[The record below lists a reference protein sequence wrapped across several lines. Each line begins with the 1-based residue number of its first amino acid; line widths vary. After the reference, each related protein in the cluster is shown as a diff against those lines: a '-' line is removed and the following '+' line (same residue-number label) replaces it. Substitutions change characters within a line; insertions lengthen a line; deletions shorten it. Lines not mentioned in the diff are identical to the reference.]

1 MRLDGLGL
9 FVDDMPTMVRFY
21 RDVLGFEITE
31 GEDAVNVYLIKD
43 GTLFML
49 YERKNFEKM
58 TSRKY
63 EYIKGLNGHFEIA
76 LYVDTYEEVDKAYN
90 DAVAKGAASV
100 LPPEDE
106 PWGQRTCYIADPE
119 GNLIEIG
126 SFNRPFESKTDFNGV
141 Q

>member
-1 MRLDGLGL
+1 MRLDGIGL
-9 FVDDMPTMVRFY
+9 FVDDMSTMIKFY
-21 RDVLGFEITE
+21 RDVLGFEIKE
-31 GEDAVNVYLIKD
+31 AEDAVNVYLIKD

-63 EYIKGLNGHFEIA
+63 EYLKGLNGHFEIA
-76 LYVDTYEEVDKAYN
+76 LYVDTFEEVDIEFAK
-90 DAVAKGAASV
+90 AVAKGATPV
-100 LPPEDE
+100 LEPTDE

-126 SFNRPFESKTDFNGV
+126 SFNKPFER
-141 Q
+141 